1 MERKV
6 TEWGCMQAL
15 IDFDGWRKW
24 KGLAAQEEANKDSR
38 KGEGK
43 ADQKAALKAMFSQ
56 PPKTR
61 REKEKEKERE
71 LKERESAQVG
81 GPVGGGTAGVVG
93 GGGPPVAGRT
103 NSPTSVRK
111 TAGKTNTLDVSRIGY
126 DGKSDL
132 STSGGTVLLEKG

>member
-24 KGLAAQEEANKDSR
+24 KGLAALEEASKEAR
-38 KGEGK
+38 KGESK

-61 REKEKEKERE
+61 KERE
-71 LKERESAQVG
+71 REGALVG
-81 GPVGGGTAGVVG
+81 GPVGGGGASTSSVVSSPI
-93 GGGPPVAGRT
+93 GGPRT
-103 NSPTSVRK
+103 KSPTNVRK
-111 TAGKTNTLDVSRIGY
+111 GVGKSGPGEVNVEGY
-126 DGKSDL
+126 DGRSDSSASA
-132 STSGGTVLLEKG
+132 STIVLEKT

>member
-24 KGLAAQEEANKDSR
+24 KGLAAQEEANKESK
-38 KGEGK
+38 KGESK

-61 REKEKEKERE
+61 KEREKEKEKE
-71 LKERESAQVG
+71 LKERENAQVG
-81 GPVGGGTAGVVG
+81 GPVGGSAGDAASAVG
-93 GGGPPVAGRT
+93 KTKNPT
-103 NSPTSVRK
+103 NVRR
-111 TAGKTNTLDVSRIGY
+111 AMGKTNTTEVNGNGY
-126 DGKSDL
+126 GGKGDS
-132 STSGGTVLLEKG
+132 STSGTTVVLEKR

>member
-24 KGLAAQEEANKDSR
+24 KGLAAQEEANKASK

-61 REKEKEKERE
+61 KEREKEKERE
-71 LKERESAQVG
+71 LKERENAQVG
-81 GPVGGGTAGVVG
+81 GPVGGGSAASTG
-93 GGGPPVAGRT
+93 GKPK
-103 NSPTSVRK
+103 SPTNVRRA
-111 TAGKTNTLDVSRIGY
+111 TGKTNTIEMNGNGH
-126 DGKSDL
+126 DGKNDS
-132 STSGGTVLLEKG
+132 STSGTAVMPEKR